1 VLREAALSSPMRFLM
16 HWATLVLGL
25 FLITKITP
33 ISYDSPWDVVWAA
46 LVLIIFNAIIKPIL
60 VIISLPILLLTL
72 GLFLF
77 ILNAI
82 LLDWVPIF
90 VHGFH
95 VPSFGWAFVGSLIL
109 SLITSIF
116 TGWDRRR
123 VTVHRVEMR
132 SGHRD
137 VIDI

>member
-1 VLREAALSSPMRFLM
+1 MRFIF
-16 HWATLVLGL
+16 HWAILVLGL
-25 FLITKITP
+25 YLTTLITP
-33 ISYDSPWDVVWAA
+33 ISYDQPSSLLWAA

-77 ILNAI
+77 IINAI
-82 LLDWVPIF
+82 LLYCVPHF
-90 VHGFH
+90 VTGFH

-109 SLITSIF
+109 SLITSLF
-116 TGWDRRR
+116 TGIERRTYIQR
-123 VTVHRVEMR
+123 VDTR
-132 SGHRD
+132 SGGKD

>member
-1 VLREAALSSPMRFLM
+1 MRFLM
-16 HWATLVLGL
+16 HWALLILGL
-25 FLITKITP
+25 FVITKITP
-33 ISYDSPWDVVWAA
+33 ISYDKPEDLIWAA

-60 VIISLPILLLTL
+60 LIISLPLLLVTL

-77 ILNAI
+77 IINA
-82 LLDWVPIF
+82 LLLYWVPIF

-95 VPSFGWAFVGSLIL
+95 VPSFLWALVGSLVL

-116 TGWDRRR
+116 SGVERRAY
-123 VTVHRVEMR
+123 VHRVETR
-132 SGHRD
+132 SSSGK

>member
-1 VLREAALSSPMRFLM
+1 MRFLM
-16 HWATLVLGL
+16 HWATLVVAL

-33 ISYDSPWDVVWAA
+33 ISYNSPWDLVWAA

-60 VIISLPILLLTL
+60 VIITFPVLLLTL

-77 ILNAI
+77 IINAI
-82 LLDWVPIF
+82 LLDCVPMF

-95 VPSFGWAFVGSLIL
+95 VPSFGWAFIGSLIL
-109 SLITSIF
+109 SVITSLF
-116 TGWDRRR
+116 TGYERRTTYVRR
-123 VTVHRVEMR
+123 VQTR
-132 SGHRD
+132 SSNRD

>member
-1 VLREAALSSPMRFLM
+1 MRFLM
-16 HWATLVLGL
+16 HWALLVLGL
-25 FLITKITP
+25 FLVTKITP
-33 ISYDSPWDVVWAA
+33 ISYDKPMDLVWAA

-60 VIISLPILLLTL
+60 VIISLPVLLLTL

-77 ILNAI
+77 IINAI
-82 LLDWVPIF
+82 LLYCVPEF

-95 VPSFGWAFVGSLIL
+95 VPSFFWAFIGSLIL

-116 TGWDRRR
+116 TGLERRSSENR
-123 VTVHRVEMR
+123 VVTLPNN
-132 SGHRD
+132 RD